1 MPKKTLAPKPGIEP
15 EWSIRDLIGV
25 NLAEAQE
32 GIMGKL
38 EDEYDLESHQIYRID
53 TFLDEAFHKAANA
66 LAEGINTVAFARE
79 KEEVPWA

>member
-1 MPKKTLAPKPGIEP
+1 MSKQTIAPKKGIEP

-38 EDEYDLESHQIYRID
+38 EAEYELDSRQVYRID
-53 TFLDEAFHKAANA
+53 TFLDGAFRMAASS
-66 LAEGINTVAFARE
+66 LAEGIETAAYSN
-79 KEEVPWA
+79 EEETPWA